1 MGATALRREH
11 IAPAL
16 VPRLFQFRQVECL
29 AAMLLDSLRQISIGQ
44 IVATLVLSH
53 RVQPIE
59 LLRMVVLRVEFLGTV
74 VTKPALRNALRV
86 TPVAIGCRLTFN
98 LM

>member
-1 MGATALRREH
+1 MGAAALRREH
-11 IAPAL
+11 IATTL
-16 VPRLFQFRQVECL
+16 VPRLLQFGQVECL

-59 LLRMVVLRVEFLGTV
+59 LLRMVVLRVDFLDIV
-74 VTKPALRNALRV
+74 VMKPALRNTLRV
-86 TPVAIGCRLTFN
+86 TPVGIGCRLTFN